1 MGSIFSKLCSLFVS
15 KTPTDT
21 LMVGLDATGKSTILS
36 WLKLGEVVTKYAPH
50 GFREETITH
59 NNLTLTVWEV
69 FSQGG
74 IMGQLWCHYF
84 PDTIGLIFVVDSS
97 DTDMMDE
104 AKEYLWRKLRELD
117 EAGLEDAP
125 LLVYANK
132 QDVSSALLVSEVRDA
147 LDLTAIHGR
156 EWRIQGSVAIV
167 GQGLWEGLEWFIA
180 QVQENRQTASSQ

>member
-1 MGSIFSKLCSLFVS
+1 
-15 KTPTDT
+15 
-21 LMVGLDATGKSTILS
+21 
-36 WLKLGEVVTKYAPH
+36 
-50 GFREETITH
+50 
-59 NNLTLTVWEV
+59 
-69 FSQGG
+69 
-74 IMGQLWCHYF
+74 MGQLWCHYF